1 MKLEHCSRE
10 SCVQIIESLQKTCGA
25 HTDRLNADEALLQQ
39 ALDALV
45 WANEYLDTFG
55 EELFP
60 YSKKVQSGSTSWH
73 VQKSIKAL
81 QIRLG
86 KGK

>member
-10 SCVQIIESLQKTCGA
+10 SCVQIIESLQKTLGSLVD
-25 HTDRLNADEALLQQ
+25 TRDKDEALLQQ

-45 WANEYLDTFG
+45 WANEYLETFG
-55 EELFP
+55 ETLFP